1 MNGPLLVPG
10 IGAQGG
16 TADDVR
22 RIFGDVL
29 DLAPALQLARDPG
42 RRTDPAA
49 LRAAVGRSVDAF
61 SALGPAADAAVGAA
75 VLAVLLLGLAG
86 CGDPIEDYCS
96 QLREDRKEFAEMLES
111 ESSSALLGNLPM
123 LHDLAEKS
131 PDDLSDDWQT
141 ICAPTRGWTTRSR
154 TRGSSRRTSTAAR
167 RRPGSSKAEQQAIAE
182 AAGQITTEEVITAAT
197 NIEQQARDV
206 CKVNP
211 GL

>member
-1 MNGPLLVPG
+1 MRRLVP
-10 IGAQGG
+10 
-16 TADDVR
+16 
-22 RIFGDVL
+22 
-29 DLAPALQLARDPG
+29 
-42 RRTDPAA
+42 
-49 LRAAVGRSVDAF
+49 
-61 SALGPAADAAVGAA
+61 A
-75 VLAVLLLGLAG
+75 VLAVLLLGLVG

-123 LHDLAEKS
+123 LRDLAEKS

-141 ICAPTRGWTTRSR
+141 YLRAIEGLDKAIKDAGVKPSDFNGGKAPAGL
-154 TRGSSRRTSTAAR
+154 
-167 RRPGSSKAEQQAIAE
+167 SKSEQQDIAE

-206 CKVNP
+206 CKVNL

>member
-1 MNGPLLVPG
+1 MRRLVP
-10 IGAQGG
+10 
-16 TADDVR
+16 V
-22 RIFGDVL
+22 
-29 DLAPALQLARDPG
+29 
-42 RRTDPAA
+42 
-49 LRAAVGRSVDAF
+49 
-61 SALGPAADAAVGAA
+61 
-75 VLAVLLLGLAG
+75 VLAFLLLGLAG

-96 QLREDRKEFAEMLES
+96 QLREDRKEFAEMLDS

-141 ICAPTRGWTTRSR
+141 YLRAVKGLDKAIKDAGVKPSDFNGGKAPAGL
-154 TRGSSRRTSTAAR
+154 
-167 RRPGSSKAEQQAIAE
+167 SKADQQAIAE

-206 CKVNP
+206 CKVNL

>member
-1 MNGPLLVPG
+1 MRRLVP
-10 IGAQGG
+10 
-16 TADDVR
+16 
-22 RIFGDVL
+22 
-29 DLAPALQLARDPG
+29 
-42 RRTDPAA
+42 
-49 LRAAVGRSVDAF
+49 
-61 SALGPAADAAVGAA
+61 A
-75 VLAVLLLGLAG
+75 VLAVLLLGLTG

-141 ICAPTRGWTTRSR
+141 YLRAVEGLDNAIRDAGVKPSDFNGGKAPAGL
-154 TRGSSRRTSTAAR
+154 
-167 RRPGSSKAEQQAIAE
+167 SKAEQQAIAE
-182 AAGQITTEEVITAAT
+182 AAGQITTEDVITAAT

-206 CKVNP
+206 CKVNL